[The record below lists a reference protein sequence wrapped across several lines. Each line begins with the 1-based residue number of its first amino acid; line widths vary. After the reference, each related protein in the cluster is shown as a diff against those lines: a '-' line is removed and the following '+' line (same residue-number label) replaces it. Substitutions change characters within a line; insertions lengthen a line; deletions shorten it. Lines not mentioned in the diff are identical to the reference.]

1 MREFPTLILPNADY
15 SASNCLEDQTVSSSQ
30 WDAWRSVVE
39 GSLKTSLLIV
49 RAGAFS
55 LSSFEDE

>member
-1 MREFPTLILPNADY
+1 MNFLSLILPNADY

-39 GSLKTSLLIV
+39 GSSKTSLLIV
-49 RAGAFS
+49 RTDRIFTA
-55 LSSFEDE
+55 LKREDK